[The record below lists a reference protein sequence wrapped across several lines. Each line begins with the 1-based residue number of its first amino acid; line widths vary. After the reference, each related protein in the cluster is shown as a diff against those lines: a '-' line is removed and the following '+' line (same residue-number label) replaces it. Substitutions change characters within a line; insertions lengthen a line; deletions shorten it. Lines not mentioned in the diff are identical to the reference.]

1 MVAYCSLVVLYQHC
15 NKAIIIIIIIII
27 SYIYIT
33 GGCATD
39 FVSEL
44 EAIRRQVIDVDDA
57 ASAAVS
63 SSPIVV
69 HCSAGVG
76 RTGVVI
82 LVAIMK
88 ASLEHNQVSYLQF
101 FVRQPC

>member
-1 MVAYCSLVVLYQHC
+1 MLVVVF
-15 NKAIIIIIIIII
+15 
-27 SYIYIT
+27 
-33 GGCATD
+33 TD

-44 EAIRRQVIDVDDA
+44 EAIRRQVADIDGATPSVVA
-57 ASAAVS
+57 
-63 SSPIVV
+63 SPIVV

-88 ASLEHNQVSYLQF
+88 ASLERNQVRVCICMLSSLTQLF
-101 FVRQPC
+101 FFYPQI

>member
-1 MVAYCSLVVLYQHC
+1 M
-15 NKAIIIIIIIII
+15 
-27 SYIYIT
+27 SYLLHLNF
-33 GGCATD
+33 GHVTD

-44 EAIRRQVIDVDDA
+44 EAIRRQVADIDDA
-57 ASAAVS
+57 TPTVVT
-63 SSPIVV
+63 SPIVI

-88 ASLEHNQVSYLQF
+88 ASLERNQVYVCIHMSLNLSQ
-101 FVRQPC
+101 